1 LERSVPSEAVLEAFI
16 AIVERNEH
24 VAAIEKFYAED
35 ASMQENF
42 DAPRKGRALLAA
54 NESAFLERWA
64 KVESQCVR
72 PAFRSGDNVVIR
84 WIFEFTAPDGTKLK
98 MDELA
103 YQRWQGDKI
112 VEERFYY
119 DPKQMTAK

>member
-1 LERSVPSEAVLEAFI
+1 VPSEAQLESFI
-16 AIVERNEH
+16 ALVESNQH
-24 VAAIEKFYAED
+24 VAAIERFYAED
-35 ASMQENF
+35 ASMQENL

-54 NESAFLERWA
+54 GESAFLERWA

-84 WIFEFTAPDGTKLK
+84 WIFEFTAPDGAKRK
-98 MDELA
+98 MDEIA
-103 YQRWQGDKI
+103 YQRWQGDEI

-119 DPKQMTAK
+119 DPKQMMAK